1 MNIEMRYSSRQFQ
14 LGFYGAFHRL
24 AATRAPVA
32 ALRCWLRAP
41 LRGLRIFA
49 KRSQVPSAPSYMV
62 ICHMPL
68 PSPAGFGT
76 HPSRERESDLS
87 LSPGER
93 EREIDILAQVLH
105 LCLGACAAP
114 LHRWGSWGVN
124 LDCASRG
131 AFPVSP
137 AVLEATRPLPRC
149 LRGPAQ
155 PFASPEPDRGPP
167 SGGGPPVGGRGILL
181 AS

>member
-93 EREIDILAQVLH
+93 ERERDRYF
-105 LCLGACAAP
+105 GSSAAP
-114 LHRWGSWGVN
+114 L
-124 LDCASRG
+124 L
-131 AFPVSP
+131 
-137 AVLEATRPLPRC
+137 
-149 LRGPAQ
+149 
-155 PFASPEPDRGPP
+155 
-167 SGGGPPVGGRGILL
+167 GGLCCSL
-181 AS
+181 ASVGELGG